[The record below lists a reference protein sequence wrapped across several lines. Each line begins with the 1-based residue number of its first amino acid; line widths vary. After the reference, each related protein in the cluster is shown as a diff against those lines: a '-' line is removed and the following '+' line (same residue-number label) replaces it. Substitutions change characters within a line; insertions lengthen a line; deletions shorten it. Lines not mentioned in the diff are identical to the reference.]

1 MVTSFCS
8 FVIVPT
14 TGALCLIFYLEFNM
28 NVENTVVVIDSV
40 VVTED
45 TGKAISGQM
54 RALYTA
60 EKQGVLAKDMLWAD
74 GVRAEML
81 ESGATQRE
89 QVKKY
94 LLAGMPAN
102 IRTLAA
108 YTPQEAKQIC
118 LSEEQKATRRQA
130 HQRMGSQIRKYQN
143 QLTKMAEAEAE
154 AAKPAEEVVEEVVEE
169 ATEETTEAKTP
180 NQIMAGI
187 VEGFLN
193 DVREAEEWYNAPNIT
208 KTGQAFIDSLLAPTA
223 AEVEA
228 VLKEAL
234 KS

>member
-1 MVTSFCS
+1 
-8 FVIVPT
+8 
-14 TGALCLIFYLEFNM
+14 M

-45 TGKAISGQM
+45 TGKAISAQM
-54 RALYTA
+54 KASYTA
-60 EKQGVLAKDMLWAD
+60 EKQGILAKDKLWAD

-81 ESGATQRE
+81 ESGASQRE

-94 LLAGMPAN
+94 LIAGMPAN

-108 YTPQEAKQIC
+108 YTREEAKQIC
-118 LSEEQKATRRQA
+118 LSEDQKDIRRKA
-130 HQRMGSQIRKYQN
+130 IMRIGSQIRKYQH

-169 ATEETTEAKTP
+169 ATEEATEAKTP

-193 DVREAEEWYNAPNIT
+193 DVREAEEWDNAPNIT
-208 KTGQAFIDSLLAPTA
+208 KTGQAFIDSLS
-223 AEVEA
+223 E
-228 VLKEAL
+228 
-234 KS
+234 

>member
-1 MVTSFCS
+1 
-8 FVIVPT
+8 
-14 TGALCLIFYLEFNM
+14 M

-45 TGKAISGQM
+45 TGKAISAQM
-54 RALYTA
+54 KASYTA
-60 EKQGVLAKDMLWAD
+60 EKQGILAKDKLWAD

-81 ESGATQRE
+81 ESGASQRE

-94 LLAGMPAN
+94 LIAGMPAN

-108 YTPQEAKQIC
+108 YTREEAKQIC
-118 LSEEQKATRRQA
+118 LSEDQKDIRRKA
-130 HQRMGSQIRKYQN
+130 IMRIGSQIRKYQH

-154 AAKPAEEVVEEVVEE
+154 AAKPKAAEEVVEEVVEE
-169 ATEETTEAKTP
+169 ATEEATEAKTP

-193 DVREAEEWYNAPNIT
+193 DVREAEEWDNAPNIT
-208 KTGQAFIDSLLAPTA
+208 KTGQAFIDSLS
-223 AEVEA
+223 E
-228 VLKEAL
+228 
-234 KS
+234 